1 MSNRIGELKAK
12 LSQSNIDG
20 MIVTNPVSVRY
31 LTGLTAEGTLLIT
44 KQENVFIT
52 DGRYIEEVNSRL
64 TINDG
69 IICYDYNDLNEEDDL
84 NFFADCEKVG
94 FEEKYVT
101 YVDYSKF
108 LVKYRIKELVEASK
122 FIEKQRMVKDE
133 NEIAC
138 IEKACNITDSCF
150 LHLLDFIKVGMTEKE
165 IVAEI
170 VYFFLQNGADGEA
183 FDTIVATGPNS
194 SKPHA
199 TPTDR
204 KILPG
209 DPILIDFGAKY
220 KGYCADMTRTIFAGQ
235 PSEEDAKLYE
245 FLLAV
250 QKRAELKIKDGASG
264 MEIAKGVETELQ
276 ARGYDLIHGLG
287 HGVGIEI
294 HEKPVLSHKVNWD
307 LQENNVVTCE
317 PGIYIPGRIGIR
329 IEDTVLVKKLESRS
343 LTKSNKNLL
352 TI

>member
-1 MSNRIGELKAK
+1 
-12 LSQSNIDG
+12 
-20 MIVTNPVSVRY
+20 
-31 LTGLTAEGTLLIT
+31 
-44 KQENVFIT
+44 
-52 DGRYIEEVNSRL
+52 
-64 TINDG
+64 
-69 IICYDYNDLNEEDDL
+69 
-84 NFFADCEKVG
+84 
-94 FEEKYVT
+94 
-101 YVDYSKF
+101 
-108 LVKYRIKELVEASK
+108 
-122 FIEKQRMVKDE
+122 
-133 NEIAC
+133 
-138 IEKACNITDSCF
+138 
-150 LHLLDFIKVGMTEKE
+150 MTEKE

-170 VYFFLQNGADGEA
+170 VYFFLKNGADGEA
-183 FDTIVATGPNS
+183 FETIVASGPNS

-199 TPTDR
+199 IPTDR

-220 KGYCADMTRTIFAGQ
+220 RGYCADMTRTIFAGQ

-250 QKRAELKIKDGASG
+250 QKRAEMKIKDGASG

-294 HEKPVLSHKVNWD
+294 HEKPVLSHKVNYD

-329 IEDTVLVKKLESRS
+329 IEDTVLVKKLEARE